1 MQRVDQISVHVG
13 AILKNI
19 WSKELG
25 CTTRNLMGQVFH
37 NWSLYEEVRGETRR
51 NCIQR
56 IVRLEGNH
64 EHRTIGDMSGQY
76 LHVKYIVEM

>member
-1 MQRVDQISVHVG
+1 MQRLICSSMHGG
-13 AILKNI
+13 AVLKNI

-25 CTTRNLMGQVFH
+25 CTTRNLMGQVFR

-51 NCIQR
+51 NYIQR

-76 LHVKYIVEM
+76 LHVKYTVEK